1 MVYILIAIL
10 IFGVLIAVHELGHF
24 LAAKACGVR
33 VNEFSIG
40 MGPQLLHK
48 TKGDTEYSLRLLPIG
63 GYCAMEGEDED
74 SDDERAL
81 NRQAWWKKLIIFV
94 AGAFMNFLTGLL
106 IIVCLY
112 AGAQGFYTS
121 EIIELNP
128 DFPQQG
134 EEGLMPG
141 DVIYA
146 INGERVYLK
155 SDVSLI
161 MGLSDTGKIDMT
173 VLRDGKKLERTL
185 TKQVYTD
192 ENGKEYEAYGFT
204 YGGIVK
210 ATPLLR
216 LQYSWYQTMDYVRI
230 VRLSLQMLLSGA
242 AGVND
247 LSGPVGIVSTITEVG
262 KETEAEA
269 GFGAALE
276 SILYFAAM
284 FAVNLAVMNLL
295 PLPALDGGHVLFLLV
310 NGIAV
315 ALLAVNNPIAVIF
328 TGCFMSILDIA
339 GMQITNLTAYNEY
352 ITDVIIAVIVY
363 MAAFSLVIKMWISGR
378 KKKKPA
384 HTETAESTA
393 EPAVPQ
399 DETGAGVLP
408 AAEGKE
414 AQE

>member
-40 MGPQLLHK
+40 MGPQLFHK

-63 GYCAMEGEDED
+63 GFCAMEGEEED

-81 NRQAWWKKLIIFV
+81 NRQVWWKKFIIFV
-94 AGAFMNFLTGLL
+94 AGAFMNFLTGFL
-106 IIVCLY
+106 ILVCLY
-112 AGAQGFYTS
+112 AGAHAFYTS
-121 EIIELNP
+121 EIVELNP
-128 DFPQQG
+128 GFPQQG

-161 MGLSDTGKIDMT
+161 MSLRGDSGTLEMT

-185 TKQVYTD
+185 TKQLYTD

-204 YGGIVK
+204 YGGIVE
-210 ATPLLR
+210 ATALNK
-216 LQYSWYQTMDYVRI
+216 LQYSWYQTIDYVRL
-230 VRLSLQMLLSGA
+230 VRLSLQMLLSGT
-242 AGVND
+242 AGVDD

-262 KETEAEA
+262 KETEAAE
-269 GFGAALE
+269 GFGAAME
-276 SILYFAAM
+276 NILYFAAM
-284 FAVNLAVMNLL
+284 IAVNLAVMNLL

-315 ALLAVNNPIAVIF
+315 LLFKKEIPSKYLNVINAIAFALLMALMLFVTF
-328 TGCFMSILDIA
+328 HDI
-339 GMQITNLTAYNEY
+339 
-352 ITDVIIAVIVY
+352 
-363 MAAFSLVIKMWISGR
+363 IK
-378 KKKKPA
+378 
-384 HTETAESTA
+384 
-393 EPAVPQ
+393 
-399 DETGAGVLP
+399 LL
-408 AAEGKE
+408 
-414 AQE
+414 

>member
-40 MGPQLLHK
+40 MGPRLLHR

-63 GYCAMEGEDED
+63 GFCAMEGEDED

-81 NRQAWWKKLIIFV
+81 NRQAWWKQFIIFV

-106 IIVCLY
+106 IVVCLY
-112 AGAQGFYTS
+112 ATAQGFYTA
-121 EIIELNP
+121 EIVDVNP

-134 EEGLMPG
+134 EEGLLPG

-146 INGERVYLK
+146 VNGERVYLK
-155 SDVSLI
+155 SDVNLILSLK
-161 MGLSDTGKIDMT
+161 DTGTLDMT
-173 VLRDGKKLERTL
+173 VLRDGKKLDRTL
-185 TKQVYTD
+185 TRQTYTD
-192 ENGKEYEAYGFT
+192 ENGQEYQAYGFT
-204 YGGIVK
+204 YGGVVE
-210 ATPLLR
+210 ATFFNR
-216 LQYSWYQTMDYVRI
+216 LQYSWYQTIDYVRI

-262 KETEAEA
+262 KETEAKA
-269 GFGAALE
+269 GFGAAME

-284 FAVNLAVMNLL
+284 IAVNLAVMNLL

-310 NGIAV
+310 NGIAAALFKKQIPSKYLNV
-315 ALLAVNNPIAVIF
+315 INGIGFALLMALMLFVTF
-328 TGCFMSILDIA
+328 HDI
-339 GMQITNLTAYNEY
+339 
-352 ITDVIIAVIVY
+352 
-363 MAAFSLVIKMWISGR
+363 IK
-378 KKKKPA
+378 
-384 HTETAESTA
+384 
-393 EPAVPQ
+393 
-399 DETGAGVLP
+399 LL
-408 AAEGKE
+408 
-414 AQE
+414 